1 MKNKKLVSIIL
12 AGGNSTRIKSK
23 KSKVLLKIK
32 NKTLLQTS
40 ICLAKNFSKKIN
52 IIINRSLIFLKEQN
66 KSYSFFLQKN
76 SLGTGHAVKE
86 FFKHKRFSKRHL
98 FMILYADTP
107 FILKTDIKKMLI
119 KIEHFDL
126 VILGFK
132 TNSNI
137 GCGLIKKKNAKI
149 SEIIEYKNANKNE
162 KKIKICNSGIMIFN
176 HKIKKLIKLIKRNT
190 LTREFYLTDI
200 VKISKEKNLKIGE
213 IVSISELRSRGIND
227 IKTYKINKKYFENKK
242 LNKKI
247 NYY

>member
-40 ICLAKNFSKKIN
+40 VCLAKKFSEKVN
-52 IIINRSLIFLKEQN
+52 IVINRSLIFLKKQN
-66 KSYSFFLQKN
+66 KNYSFFLQKN

-86 FFKHKRFSKRHL
+86 FFKHKRFNKRNL

-107 FILKTDIKKMLI
+107 FILKTDIKKMLV

-137 GCGLIKKKNAKI
+137 GCGLIKKRNATI
-149 SEIIEYKNANKNE
+149 SEIIEYKNANKKE
-162 KKIKICNSGIMIFN
+162 KEIKICNSGVMIFN
-176 HKIKKLIKLIKRNT
+176 HKIKNLIKLIKKNT

-200 VKISKEKNLKIGE
+200 VKISKDKNLKVGV
-213 IVSISELRSRGIND
+213 IVSNSEFRSRGIND
-227 IKTYKINKKYFENKK
+227 IKTYKINKQYFENKK
-242 LNKKI
+242 LN
-247 NYY
+247 